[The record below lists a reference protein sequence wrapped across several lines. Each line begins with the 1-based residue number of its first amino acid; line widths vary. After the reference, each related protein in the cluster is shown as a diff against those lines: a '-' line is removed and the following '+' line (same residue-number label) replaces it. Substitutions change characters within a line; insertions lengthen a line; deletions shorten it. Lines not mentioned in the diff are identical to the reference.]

1 MKTTSFL
8 IAGLAIVFSSCS
20 TAYRMGQTP
29 DDVYYSP
36 APSQEE
42 YVTTNSQQEKDSYGY
57 NDRNN
62 TEDLAI
68 RRGITNPVYR
78 NYNSLDFGY
87 GYDPYVYGSSL
98 YSPYS
103 YINPY
108 GYTGITFY
116 PYNNYNGYN
125 SFNYYSPYYSPYN
138 YYAPVYYN
146 LKPGN
151 GSSNYSGVRRYNLG
165 AYNISGNTR
174 PNSVTPGASTNGSV
188 PVRTF
193 APPPPTN
200 TTGVGSFIR
209 RVFTPNNNNTERN
222 TYISNSRNTD
232 NNTNSRNTNNNTN
245 NAPTRSFQPST
256 SAGNNNNSSS
266 SGGGGSAPVRT
277 FRK

>member
-1 MKTTSFL
+1 MKTRYLL
-8 IAGLAIVFSSCS
+8 IAGLAIGFSSCS

-36 APSQEE
+36 APPQEE
-42 YVTTNSQQEKDSYGY
+42 YVTTNNQQEKDGYGY
-57 NDRNN
+57 NNQSN
-62 TEDLAI
+62 GEDFSI

-87 GYDPYVYGSSL
+87 GYDPYAYNSSL

-103 YINPY
+103 NINPY
-108 GYTGITFY
+108 GYSGVTFY
-116 PYNNYNGYN
+116 PYNYYN
-125 SFNYYSPYYSPYN
+125 SYNAFNNYGNYYSPYNFYS
-138 YYAPVYYN
+138 PVYYN

-151 GSSNYSGVRRYNLG
+151 ATSNYSGPRRYNLG
-165 AYNISGNTR
+165 AYGRNANTSSGY
-174 PNSVTPGASTNGSV
+174 VTPATSSNSSV

-193 APPPPTN
+193 TPPAPTN

-209 RVFTPNNNNTERN
+209 RIFTPNNNNTERN
-222 TYISNSRNTD
+222 TYINNNRNTD
-232 NNTNSRNTNNNTN
+232 NNTNDRP
-245 NAPTRSFQPST
+245 ARSFQPS
-256 SAGNNNNSSS
+256 SAGSNNSSS